1 METNSG
7 RAERDFSDI
16 KSQLFWTNDHQQVI
30 IWIVVPSDQSEKTAF
45 CKKLKGEGSRYHIIW
60 SHTAA
65 KFIIRLYSNLPIV
78 KTTQEC
84 LETSWDNQM
93 KTAFSQYMGFLEI
106 FETLSYKIKPWII
119 FHAFILQHRKLMAH
133 LS

>member
-1 METNSG
+1 M
-7 RAERDFSDI
+7 
-16 KSQLFWTNDHQQVI
+16 
-30 IWIVVPSDQSEKTAF
+30 VPSDQSEKTTF
-45 CKKLKGEGSRYHIIW
+45 CKKLKGEGSLYHIIW

-84 LETSWDNQM
+84 QETSWDNQM
-93 KTAFSQYMGFLEI
+93 NTAFSQYMGFLEI
-106 FETLSYKIKPWII
+106 FETLSYKMKPWIL
-119 FHAFILQHRKLMAH
+119 FHAFIRQHRKLMAH